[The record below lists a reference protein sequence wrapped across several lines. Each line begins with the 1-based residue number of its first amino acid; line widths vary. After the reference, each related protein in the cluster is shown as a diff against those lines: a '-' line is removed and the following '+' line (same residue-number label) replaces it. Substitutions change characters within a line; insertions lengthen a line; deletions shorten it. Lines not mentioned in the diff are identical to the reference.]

1 MAVWGDL
8 SPLQAIQIGIFT
20 EIVGFSSS
28 FIGFYQARLID
39 FRMGL
44 RTALVGIPA
53 AVAGV
58 LLAYRLDEAVLLFV
72 VALAMPALAWY
83 IRHPPQAKEN
93 EKNGRNR
100 KLARTVKEGAS
111 RIPLCCYASANLY
124 AGDDTPTPVTRAAS
138 GLATLEADEEHTLT
152 EHRDSK
158 GNTYRYGRPSP
169 IGQGAVG
176 AVGGTATGLLGFGV
190 GVLGVAHLVI
200 SRIPIRIAVGTSH
213 FVILIVTG
221 VAVVMH
227 LVEMSHSGIT
237 PPWNVIAVN
246 ATAVLFGGQL
256 AAWLAGRAPEQR
268 MRIVLTT
275 LLVVLAVVTLY
286 RAVRLGIA

>member
-1 MAVWGDL
+1 M
-8 SPLQAIQIGIFT
+8 
-20 EIVGFSSS
+20 
-28 FIGFYQARLID
+28 
-39 FRMGL
+39 
-44 RTALVGIPA
+44 
-53 AVAGV
+53 
-58 LLAYRLDEAVLLFV
+58 
-72 VALAMPALAWY
+72 
-83 IRHPPQAKEN
+83 
-93 EKNGRNR
+93 
-100 KLARTVKEGAS
+100 
-111 RIPLCCYASANLY
+111 
-124 AGDDTPTPVTRAAS
+124 
-138 GLATLEADEEHTLT
+138 ATLEADQDVVT
-152 EHRDSK
+152 EHHDSK

-169 IGQGAVG
+169 IGQGSVG
-176 AVGGTATGLLGFGV
+176 AVGGAATGLLGFGV

-256 AAWLAGRAPEQR
+256 AAWLAGRAPEHR
-268 MRIVLTT
+268 MRIILTT